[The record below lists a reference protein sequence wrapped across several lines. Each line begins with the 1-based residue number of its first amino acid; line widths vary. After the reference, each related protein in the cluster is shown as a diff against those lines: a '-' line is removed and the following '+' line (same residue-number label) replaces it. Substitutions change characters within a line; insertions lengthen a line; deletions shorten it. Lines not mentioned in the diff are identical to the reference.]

1 MTIHKISHRVS
12 WIHTISYLHGN
23 LTRKKSPNFQKTSH
37 NLQAP
42 FFNQTKQPRFPPG
55 ITWSHHVLREFR
67 GRWFEYRLTGI
78 AGACRRSHWYVG
90 EVPVGGGKGKVRAT
104 MWCCYKDIMAK
115 HKLFFWELHVNPCVY
130 HESCRLFC
138 LAFAYYIPSGSIVL
152 PSIVWKG
159 KGRSWRQDE
168 MKSNNVSDPEL
179 ISTED
184 WWLVSVDMF
193 SSQLKTPKKRVEGV
207 SVFGWWTH
215 VWVQPNDMINW
226 INCRFSLGVKCWWS
240 FGSTIILNYFG

>member
-1 MTIHKISHRVS
+1 MMPATCYQNCCRESSQLADPFPGCESIRQKIIKLPRKVWCTCINMTIHKISHRVS

-104 MWCCYKDIMAK
+104 GDVATRTSWQNISY
-115 HKLFFWELHVNPCVY
+115 FFE
-130 HESCRLFC
+130 
-138 LAFAYYIPSGSIVL
+138 
-152 PSIVWKG
+152 
-159 KGRSWRQDE
+159 
-168 MKSNNVSDPEL
+168 
-179 ISTED
+179 
-184 WWLVSVDMF
+184 
-193 SSQLKTPKKRVEGV
+193 
-207 SVFGWWTH
+207 
-215 VWVQPNDMINW
+215 
-226 INCRFSLGVKCWWS
+226 NCM
-240 FGSTIILNYFG
+240 